1 MSQGTFGNPEVVQEE
16 LDILLIGGGMA
27 CCGAAYEIMRWAEA
41 AKAETGVELKIKL
54 VDKAAMDRS
63 GAVAQGLSAI
73 NTYIG
78 TEQDPADYARMV
90 SNDLMGI
97 TRDDLAYD
105 LGRHVDESVHLFEE
119 WGLPIWKTDAE
130 GVRHDGAESQREG
143 LPALKD
149 GGKPVRS
156 GKWQIMINGES
167 YKWIVAEAAKKALGL
182 DRIQERVFIVK
193 LVNDKS
199 DPQRIAG
206 AVGFS
211 VRENRIYVYK
221 AKAILLAAGGCVNLF
236 RPRSVGEGTGRAWYP
251 VWNAGSTYAMAAEA
265 GAELTMMENR
275 FVPARFKDGYGPVG
289 AWFLL
294 FKAKAVNAYG
304 EDYMTRNKAL
314 LDQYPPYGQAAV
326 PASCLRNHLMLKEM
340 KEGRGPIYMDTVTA
354 LAKLRESLTPKEV
367 KHLEAEAWEDF
378 LDMCI
383 GQCGIWVGE
392 NIEPEKKMSEL
403 IPTEPYLLGSHSGC
417 CGIWVSGPNDLGAPT
432 AQEGEYDNVPAHLP
446 RGWNWGYRSMTTVK
460 GLFTAGDGV
469 GASGH
474 KFSSGSHAEGRLAAK
489 AMVRFALDNKEWKP
503 ELDTPA
509 AELAEQI
516 YKPVRNFLEHK
527 DYTTAIDINPNYI
540 SPKMLQFRLQKIMDE
555 YVAGV
560 ATYYN
565 TNEVMLKVAEEKL
578 ELLKED
584 AAKMRA
590 KDLHELLRAWE
601 NYHRVLTAEAH
612 MKHIQFREESR
623 YPGFYY
629 RTDKNFVDEENWKCF
644 VNSVYDKGSKK
655 WTCFKRKHVDL
666 VDKSKL
672 FKAPAAPAKS
682 PEPAM
687 AK

>member
-1 MSQGTFGNPEVVQEE
+1 MAEGTFGNPEVVQEE
-16 LDILLIGGGMA
+16 VDILIIGGGMA
-27 CCGAAYEIMRWAEA
+27 ACGAAYEIVPWVEA
-41 AKAETGVELKIKL
+41 AKKAGVDIKVKL
-54 VDKAAMDRS
+54 VDKAALPRS

-78 TEQDPADYARMV
+78 SEQDPADYARMV

-105 LGRHVDESVHLFEE
+105 LGRHVDDSVHLFED
-119 WGLPIWKTDAE
+119 WGLPIWKTDDQ
-130 GVRHDGAESQREG
+130 GVRHDGAAAQREG
-143 LPALKD
+143 IPTLRD

-167 YKWIVAEAAKKALGL
+167 YKWIVAEAAQKALGVEN
-182 DRIQERVFIVK
+182 IQERVFIVK
-193 LVNDKS
+193 LINDKN
-199 DPQRIAG
+199 DPKRIAG

-211 VRENRIYVYK
+211 VRDHKVYVYK
-221 AKAILLAAGGCVNLF
+221 FKACLLVCGGAVNIF

-294 FKAKAVNAYG
+294 FKSKATNAFG
-304 EDYMTRNKAL
+304 EVYMETNKAM

-326 PASCLRNHLMLKEM
+326 PASCLRNHLMMHEM
-340 KEGRGPIYMDTVTA
+340 IEGRGPIYMDTVTA
-354 LAKLRESLTPKEV
+354 LANLRESLTPKEV

-383 GQCGIWVGE
+383 GQAGVWAGE
-392 NIEPEKKMSEL
+392 NVEPEKKNSEL
-403 IPTEPYLLGSHSGC
+403 MPTEPYLLGSHSGC
-417 CGIWVSGPNDLGAPT
+417 CGIWVSGPEDLGAPS
-432 AQEGEYDNVPAHLP
+432 E
-446 RGWNWGYRSMTTVK
+446 WSWGYRSMTTIN

-474 KFSSGSHAEGRLAAK
+474 KFSSGSHAEGRIAAK
-489 AMVRFALDNKEWKP
+489 AMVKYVMDNKGIAP
-503 ELDTPA
+503 EFDA
-509 AELAEQI
+509 SVDELVEEI
-516 YKPVRNFLEHK
+516 YKPVRNYLEHK
-527 DYTTAIDINPNYI
+527 DYTSAIDVNPHLI
-540 SPKMLQFRLQKIMDE
+540 TPKMLQFRLQKIMDE

-560 ATYYN
+560 ATWYK
-565 TNEVMLKVAEEKL
+565 TNGKMLEVAEEKL
-578 ELLKED
+578 EMLKED
-584 AAKMRA
+584 AQKMRA

-601 NYHRVLTAEAH
+601 NYHRILTAEAH

-629 RTDKNFVDEENWKCF
+629 RMDHNYIDEENWKCF
-644 VNSVYDKGSKK
+644 VNSTYDKTTHK
-655 WTCFKRKHVDL
+655 WNVFKREHVDL

-672 FKAPAAPAKS
+672 FK
-682 PEPAM
+682 
-687 AK
+687 

>member
-1 MSQGTFGNPEVVQEE
+1 MSQGTFGNPEIVEEE

-27 CCGAAYEIMRWAEA
+27 CCGAAYEVVRWAEA
-41 AKAETGVELKIKL
+41 LKAETGQELKIKL

-78 TEQDPADYARMV
+78 PDQDPADYARMV

-119 WGLPIWKTDAE
+119 WGLPIWKTDGE
-130 GVRHDGAESQREG
+130 GVRHDGAEAQREG
-143 LPALKD
+143 LPTLKD
-149 GGKPVRS
+149 GGRPVRS

-182 DRIQERVFIVK
+182 DRVQERVFIVK
-193 LVNDKS
+193 LVNDKN
-199 DPQRIAG
+199 DPSRIAG

-211 VRENRIYVYK
+211 TRENKIYVFK

-294 FKAKAVNAYG
+294 FKAKATNAVG
-304 EDYMTRNKAL
+304 EDYMTKNKAM
-314 LDQYPPYGQAAV
+314 LDDYPPYGQAAV

-354 LAKLRESLTPKEV
+354 LAKLAETLSPKEV

-378 LDMCI
+378 LDMCV

-392 NIEPEKKMSEL
+392 DVDPREKNSEL
-403 IPTEPYLLGSHSGC
+403 MPTEPYLLGSHSGC
-417 CGIWVSGPNDLGAPT
+417 CGIWASGPTDLGAPT
-432 AQEGEYDNVPAHLP
+432 ASDEEYPEVPSHLP
-446 RGWNWGYRSMTTVK
+446 RGWNWGYRSMTTVQ

-474 KFSSGSHAEGRLAAK
+474 KFSSGSHTEGRMCAK
-489 AMVRFALDNKEWKP
+489 SMVKYARDNKDFKP

-509 AELAEQI
+509 AQLAEEI
-516 YKPVRNFLEHK
+516 YAPVRTFLEHK
-527 DYTTAIDINPNYI
+527 DYTTAIDVNPNYI
-540 SPKMLQFRLQKIMDE
+540 TPKMLQFRLQKIMDE

-560 ATYYN
+560 ATYYT
-565 TNEVMLKVAEEKL
+565 TNEHMLGVAEYKL
-578 ELLKED
+578 GLLKED
-584 AAKMRA
+584 ARKMRA

-601 NYHRVLTAEAH
+601 NYHRILTAEAH
-612 MKHIQFREESR
+612 MKHIQFRQESR

-629 RTDKNFVDEENWKCF
+629 RADKNFVDEQNWKCF
-644 VNSVYDKGSKK
+644 VNSIYDKKSKQ
-655 WTCFKRKHVDL
+655 WTVFKRKHVDL

-672 FKAPAAPAKS
+672 FKAAAH
-682 PEPAM
+682 
-687 AK
+687 